1 MDIIKEALSGLTT
14 SKTVKA
20 VVEHPLEKF
29 AASVVVANFLDI
41 GMVFLFFIA
50 LAVIDIITRCIAMSA
65 ALWKATY
72 PPEIVAKRGNLW
84 NYIKWIP
91 EAHRWRYI
99 DSEAMRL
106 GFCSKLLVYMLLIIA
121 AFFGDMALAVKKI
134 PQAFTVL
141 VVAALAFTEMLSVLE
156 NLGEAGVNVAKDLRA
171 IVQKKKE
178 ALK

>member
-1 MDIIKEALSGLTT
+1 MDIIKEALSGLSA
-14 SKTVKA
+14 SKTLKA
-20 VVEHPLEKF
+20 VAQHPVEKIT
-29 AASVVVANFLDI
+29 ASVVMASLLDI
-41 GMVFLFFIA
+41 AVIFLFFIA

-65 ALWKATY
+65 ALWKDTY
-72 PPEIVAKRGNLW
+72 PAAIVEKRGNLW

-91 EAHRWRYI
+91 SAHRWRYI

-121 AFFGDMALAVKKI
+121 AFFGDMALAVKGI